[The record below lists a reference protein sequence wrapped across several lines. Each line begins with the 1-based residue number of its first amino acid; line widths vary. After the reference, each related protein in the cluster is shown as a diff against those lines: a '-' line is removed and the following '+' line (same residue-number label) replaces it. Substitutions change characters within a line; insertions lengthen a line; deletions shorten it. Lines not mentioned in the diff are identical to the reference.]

1 MQAVSDPADW
11 RAEDLAASEKWIYRL
26 TDSDIAELDAAV
38 GMIETTEVEAAEIDI
53 ATIEEADFPLPGLHD
68 RLKDISDQI
77 LNGRGV
83 ALIRGV
89 PVERYSR
96 RESAIAY

>member
-1 MQAVSDPADW
+1 MAVSETAPIERMQAVSDPADW
-11 RAEDLAASEKWIYRL
+11 RAEDLAASEKWTYRL

-68 RLKDISDQI
+68 AVLHGNRL
-77 LNGRGV
+77 
-83 ALIRGV
+83 
-89 PVERYSR
+89 
-96 RESAIAY
+96 